1 MALFYALLKNMK
13 KAKTRKQAL
22 EALAAL
28 RAEYAIRHAISGFN
42 MDFDEAIDLLKNT
55 DNLSEEDSEKRYR
68 LVAAVDNLTEFAAC
82 AEYQLM
88 KDVYAVDPNFDFDT
102 DDLDFDDEDAMSDYV
117 KLCEKYNK
125 VYAAVE
131 NSDIEYAMAM
141 AWRWLRWNSETYLT
155 YMTQNDDRVRPWHYA
170 LQGFTAKRDDFPAWM
185 IPPIE
190 WGCRC
195 FLVNDSNYYSKLDI
209 RNVQA
214 KAPEK
219 PKELDGVFAE
229 SVCKCG
235 RIFSK
240 SHHYF
245 NIDKKDT
252 KMLKGIVKNIRKV
265 YYGKKD

>member
-1 MALFYALLKNMK
+1 MWKYVKTLEYPVNIKKKDLRMAKYLVTQYGGANG
-13 KAKTRKQAL
+13 
-22 EALAAL
+22 ELAAAWRYL
-28 RAEYAIRHAISGFN
+28 NQRYTMPDDKGKSLLTDIGTEELAHVEIIST
-42 MDFDEAIDLLKNT
+42 MI
-55 DNLSEEDSEKRYR
+55 
-68 LVAAVDNLTEFAAC
+68 
-82 AEYQLM
+82 YQLM
-88 KDVYAVDPNFDFDT
+88 KDVYTVDPNFDFDT

-252 KMLKGIVKNIRKV
+252 RMLKGIVKNIRKV